1 MKHSKKAVDGELK
14 IIIKNIFKRRASA
27 CIAAMTSIAICC
39 AVYAPASVYA
49 GSDTAASGQ
58 KSPYDIILSV
68 TGSASATMT
77 VTWHD
82 SADVKNAKV
91 IYSTSAGLAGASSA
105 AASRV
110 DIKSGIPLDDAV
122 FSAGIT
128 GLRPDTVYYY
138 CIDNG
143 SARSAV
149 KTFETAPESRDAGT
163 AFMYMGDIQVSRDAQ
178 TEYDMWGRFLKNVYK
193 SHPDIKF
200 GLLGGDIVESGVSAK
215 QFGYFLKNAESVFS
229 SIPLMTTNGNH
240 ESNFPDSGKP
250 ELYLDMFSLPENGP
264 DGFKEEFY
272 SFDYGDCHITVL
284 NSWVFSGEQKLG
296 SADLD
301 RIKKWIDSDLRS
313 SRARFS
319 IVVMHHPVYALA
331 NDDVSAKIYDEWRP
345 LFEADGV
352 DLVLC
357 GHQHVYARSYPLTAG
372 GLDYSDGVTYVMGMS
387 GQKFYTSADETKQE
401 RVIYSKANCQIIR
414 TQGDQ
419 LTLTTV
425 DESGNEIDYWTTTA
439 RKKPYTGGNDA
450 GGIKNSRLIKSLA
463 SVAAVIS
470 GVSAHAA

>member
-1 MKHSKKAVDGELK
+1 MK
-14 IIIKNIFKRRASA
+14 IIMKNMFKRRAA
-27 CIAAMTSIAICC
+27 ADIFTVICISICC
-39 AVYAPASVYA
+39 VMIATVYAPEAHGA
-49 GSDTAASGQ
+49 SDTQNAG
-58 KSPYDIILSV
+58 PYDIILSV
-68 TGSASATMT
+68 TGSASTAMT

-82 SADVKNAKV
+82 RADVKNAEV
-91 IYSTSAGLAGASSA
+91 IYSTSAGLAGAASA

-143 SARSAV
+143 SARSEV
-149 KTFETAPESRDAGT
+149 KTFETAPERRDSGT

-178 TEYDMWGRFLKNVYK
+178 TEYDRWGSFLKNVYK
-193 SHPDIKF
+193 RYPDIKF

-215 QFGYFLKNAESVFS
+215 QFGYFLKNAEGVFS
-229 SIPLMTTNGNH
+229 SIPLMTANGNH

-331 NDDVSAKIYDEWRP
+331 NDDVSAKVYDEWRP

-372 GLDYSDGVTYVMGMS
+372 GLDYSDGVTYVMGMA

-419 LTLTTV
+419 LTLTAV
-425 DESGNEIDYWTTTA
+425 DESGNEIDYWTAAA
-439 RKKPYTGGNDA
+439 RKKPYSGGNDA
-450 GGIKNSRLIKSLA
+450 DGIKNSRLIKSLA
-463 SVAAVIS
+463 SVAAVVS